1 MSEIEKM
8 DPKEKYKRIKAM
20 RREMREEGKLF
31 GDSTI
36 LFYLMAL
43 CVIALAIVV
52 LSGSRLSR

>member
-8 DPKEKYKRIKAM
+8 DPKEKYKRIKSL

-31 GDSTI
+31 SDSTI

-52 LSGSRLSR
+52 LSGSRLS

>member
-1 MSEIEKM
+1 MSETEKM

-36 LFYLMAL
+36 LFYLMTL
-43 CVIALAIVV
+43 CIIALAIVV
-52 LSGSRLSR
+52 LSGSRLSL